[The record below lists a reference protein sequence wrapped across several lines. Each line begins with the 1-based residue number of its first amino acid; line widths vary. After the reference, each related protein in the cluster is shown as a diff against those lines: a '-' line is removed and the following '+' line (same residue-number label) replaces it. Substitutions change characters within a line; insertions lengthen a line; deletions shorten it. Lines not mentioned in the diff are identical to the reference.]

1 MNWFNSDYYHI
12 LYKNRDN
19 KEAEFFINNLIKKLK
34 IKKKSKILDLAC
46 GVGRHSFYLNKK
58 GMNVIG
64 IDNSENNIKK
74 AKKFENKF
82 LKFKK
87 KEMTEDYGQ
96 EFDFIFNLFTSFGYI
111 NEKHNLNTFK
121 SINNSL
127 INHGIL
133 VIDYLN
139 VFKLKEE
146 LVEKETK
153 KIGNII
159 FNIKRSFKDNF
170 IVKKIKIKD
179 NNEIFYF
186 EERVM
191 ELTKNDFQ
199 DYLKKFNFEILD
211 VYGNYNLEKYHKNS
225 ERLIMIIK
233 KSQSKKTGIRGGQ

>member
-12 LYKNRDN
+12 LYKNRDK

-34 IKKKSKILDLAC
+34 IKKKSKILVLAC

-87 KEMTEDYGQ
+87 KEMTEDQGQ

-233 KSQSKKTGIRGGQ
+233 KSQS

>member
-12 LYKNRDN
+12 LYKNRDK

-46 GVGRHSFYLNKK
+46 GIGRHSFYLNKK

-96 EFDFIFNLFTSFGYI
+96 VFDFIFNLFTSFGYI
-111 NEKHNLNTFK
+111 NEKHNFKTFK

-127 INHGIL
+127 VNHGIL

-139 VFKLKEE
+139 VFKLKKE

-179 NNEIFYF
+179 NNEFFYF

-191 ELTKNDFQ
+191 ELTINDFQ

-233 KSQSKKTGIRGGQ
+233 KSQS

>member
-12 LYKNRDN
+12 LYKNRN
-19 KEAEFFINNLIKKLK
+19 KKEAEFFINNLIKKLK

-191 ELTKNDFQ
+191 ELTKNDFK

-233 KSQSKKTGIRGGQ
+233 KSQS

>member
-12 LYKNRDN
+12 LYKNRDK

-179 NNEIFYF
+179 NNKIFYF

-199 DYLKKFNFEILD
+199 DYLKKFDFEILD

-233 KSQSKKTGIRGGQ
+233 KSQS

>member
-12 LYKNRDN
+12 LYKNRDK

-199 DYLKKFNFEILD
+199 DYLNKFNFEILD

-233 KSQSKKTGIRGGQ
+233 KSQS

>member
-12 LYKNRDN
+12 LYKNRDK

-34 IKKKSKILDLAC
+34 IKKNSKILDLAC

-139 VFKLKEE
+139 VLKLKEE

-179 NNEIFYF
+179 NNKIFYF

-199 DYLKKFNFEILD
+199 DYLKKFDFEILD

-233 KSQSKKTGIRGGQ
+233 KSQS

>member
-12 LYKNRDN
+12 LYKNRDK

-74 AKKFENKF
+74 AKKLENKF

-96 EFDFIFNLFTSFGYI
+96 VFDFIFNLFTSIGYI
-111 NEKHNLNTFK
+111 NEKHNFKTFK

-127 INHGIL
+127 VNHGIL

-139 VFKLKEE
+139 VFKLKKE

-153 KIGNII
+153 IIGNII

-191 ELTKNDFQ
+191 ELTINDFQ

-233 KSQSKKTGIRGGQ
+233 KSQS

>member
-12 LYKNRDN
+12 LYKNRDK

-96 EFDFIFNLFTSFGYI
+96 VFDFIFNLFTSFGYI
-111 NEKHNLNTFK
+111 NEKHNFKTFK

-127 INHGIL
+127 VNHGIL

-139 VFKLKEE
+139 VFKLKKE

-191 ELTKNDFQ
+191 ELTINDFQ
-199 DYLKKFNFEILD
+199 DYLRKFDFEILD

>member
-12 LYKNRDN
+12 LYKNRDK

-34 IKKKSKILDLAC
+34 IKKNSKILDLAC

-179 NNEIFYF
+179 YNKIFYF

-199 DYLKKFNFEILD
+199 YYLKKFDFEILD

-233 KSQSKKTGIRGGQ
+233 KSQS

>member
-12 LYKNRDN
+12 LYKNRDK

-87 KEMTEDYGQ
+87 KEMAEEYGQ

-233 KSQSKKTGIRGGQ
+233 KSQS

>member
-12 LYKNRDN
+12 LYKNRDK

-159 FNIKRSFKDNF
+159 FNIKRSFKAGIFLLSLLVFLNF
-170 IVKKIKIKD
+170 YDI
-179 NNEIFYF
+179 
-186 EERVM
+186 
-191 ELTKNDFQ
+191 FQ
-199 DYLKKFNFEILD
+199 DCSC
-211 VYGNYNLEKYHKNS
+211 HKH
-225 ERLIMIIK
+225 L
-233 KSQSKKTGIRGGQ
+233 KSQN

>member
-12 LYKNRDN
+12 LYKNRDK

-34 IKKKSKILDLAC
+34 IKKNSKILDLAC

-139 VFKLKEE
+139 VLKLKEE

-233 KSQSKKTGIRGGQ
+233 KSQS

>member
-12 LYKNRDN
+12 LYKNRDK

-34 IKKKSKILDLAC
+34 IKKNSKILDLAC

-111 NEKHNLNTFK
+111 NEKHNFKTFK

-127 INHGIL
+127 VNHGIL

-139 VFKLKEE
+139 VIKLKKE

-233 KSQSKKTGIRGGQ
+233 KSQS

>member
-12 LYKNRDN
+12 LYKNRDK

-34 IKKKSKILDLAC
+34 IKKNSKILDLAC

-199 DYLKKFNFEILD
+199 DYLKKFDFEILD

-233 KSQSKKTGIRGGQ
+233 KSQS

>member
-12 LYKNRDN
+12 LYKNRDK

-111 NEKHNLNTFK
+111 NEKHNFKTFK

-127 INHGIL
+127 VNHGIL

-199 DYLKKFNFEILD
+199 DYLKKFDFEILD

-233 KSQSKKTGIRGGQ
+233 KSQS

>member
-12 LYKNRDN
+12 LYKNRDK

-34 IKKKSKILDLAC
+34 IKKGSKILDLAC
-46 GVGRHSFYLNKK
+46 GVGRHSFYLNKM

-64 IDNSENNIKK
+64 IDNSENNINK
-74 AKKFENKF
+74 AKKIENTY

-87 KEMTEDYGQ
+87 KEMTADYGQ
-96 EFDFIFNLFTSFGYI
+96 DFDFIFNLFTSFGYI
-111 NEKHNLNTFK
+111 NEEHNFNTFK

-127 INHGIL
+127 VNQGIL

-139 VFKLKEE
+139 VFRIKEE
-146 LVEKETK
+146 LIEKETK
-153 KIGNII
+153 KIRNII
-159 FNIKRSFKDNF
+159 FNIKRSFKENF

-191 ELTKNDFQ
+191 ELTLNDFKK
-199 DYLKKFNFEILD
+199 YLKKFNFKILD
-211 VYGNYNLEKYHKNS
+211 VYGNYNLDNYNKNS

-233 KSQSKKTGIRGGQ
+233 KIPVKKTGIRGGQ

>member
-12 LYKNRDN
+12 LYKNRDK

-34 IKKKSKILDLAC
+34 IKKGSKILDLAC

-64 IDNSENNIKK
+64 IDNSENNINK
-74 AKKFENKF
+74 AKKIENTY

-87 KEMTEDYGQ
+87 KEMTADYGQ
-96 EFDFIFNLFTSFGYI
+96 DFDFIFNLFTSFGYI
-111 NEKHNLNTFK
+111 NEEHNFNTFK

-127 INHGIL
+127 VNQGIL

-139 VFKLKEE
+139 VFRIKEE
-146 LVEKETK
+146 LIEKETK
-153 KIGNII
+153 KIRNII

-191 ELTKNDFQ
+191 ELTLNDFKK
-199 DYLKKFNFEILD
+199 YLKKFNFKILD
-211 VYGNYNLEKYHKNS
+211 VYGNYNLDNYNKNS

-233 KSQSKKTGIRGGQ
+233 KIPVKKTGIRGGQ

>member
-12 LYKNRDN
+12 LYKNRDK

-179 NNEIFYF
+179 NNKIFYF

-199 DYLKKFNFEILD
+199 YYLKKFDFEILD

-233 KSQSKKTGIRGGQ
+233 KSQS

>member
-12 LYKNRDN
+12 LYKNRDK

-58 GMNVIG
+58 GMNVTG

-96 EFDFIFNLFTSFGYI
+96 VFDFIFNLFTSIGYI
-111 NEKHNLNTFK
+111 NEKHNFKTFK

-127 INHGIL
+127 VNHGIL

-139 VFKLKEE
+139 VFKLKKE

-191 ELTKNDFQ
+191 ELTINDFQ

-233 KSQSKKTGIRGGQ
+233 KSQS

>member
-34 IKKKSKILDLAC
+34 IKKNSKILDLAC

-211 VYGNYNLEKYHKNS
+211 VYGNYNLEKYHKYS

-233 KSQSKKTGIRGGQ
+233 KSQS